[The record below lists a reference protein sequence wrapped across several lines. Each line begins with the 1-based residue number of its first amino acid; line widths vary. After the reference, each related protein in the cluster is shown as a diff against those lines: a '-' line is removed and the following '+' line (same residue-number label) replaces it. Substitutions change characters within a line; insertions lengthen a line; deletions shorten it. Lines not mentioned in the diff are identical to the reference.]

1 MYSKNLQNEVLEN
14 TAVHAAVHFLGW
26 TIHIRSS
33 SSSIGGGRSNGHVG
47 EKGDD
52 NRAVVAVAA
61 AVILPLNSHQTTR
74 PPDQ

>member
-33 SSSIGGGRSNGHVG
+33 SVSIGGDRSFKSVEVMGMSAKMAMTI
-47 EKGDD
+47 EQSW
-52 NRAVVAVAA
+52 RW
-61 AVILPLNSHQTTR
+61 QQR
-74 PPDQ
+74 